1 MNSIA
6 LNAVIVLQNFADLL
20 KSGGTLT
27 FLVFDKKKV
36 HILHFILVHHTELI
50 GDKLF
55 RFHIDHVDLLDLV
68 AFLEDSLKA
77 SHFRQQVLSE
87 HQIILFLFGG
97 EVVEEVDFDL
107 LLHN

>member
-36 HILHFILVHHTELI
+36 HILKI
-50 GDKLF
+50 
-55 RFHIDHVDLLDLV
+55 
-68 AFLEDSLKA
+68 
-77 SHFRQQVLSE
+77 
-87 HQIILFLFGG
+87 
-97 EVVEEVDFDL
+97 L
-107 LLHN
+107 LLSLQNSFLKMKNGMKYLKIIFNYNVMILYHTN